1 LASWSE
7 GGLTIGRA
15 TWLVLAFGATLV
27 AGGRLLSFWIARLSD
42 AIQEAESPAKHWLDH
57 PGDLGRRD
65 VVRQIALVTIGVG
78 VGGVASGRLL
88 RDVGTAG
95 AETSASI
102 PLAEARAA
110 AATPVT
116 LPTSVPAPPLPDTF
130 VAPAGV
136 RSRVTSNDEFYVVD
150 ISTRNPR
157 LSELSWALRIHGLV
171 EREQLISW
179 PELLALPSVELDG
192 TLMCISYEHDN
203 GLISTTRWTGVR
215 LRDVLERAGV
225 VDGTFD
231 LICRGSNGYS
241 DSIPLAKALEPTTLL
256 AYGMNGT
263 TLPRSHGFPC
273 RLYVPGLYGEK
284 NVKWLQEIELSASDY
299 LGYWQERGWTDIA
312 VINIVSIIDMPRGTV
327 LIDTD
332 TVPIGGIAFAG
343 NRGVGAVQVRIDDG
357 DWRDAALEDNDP
369 PLIWQ
374 RWRLDWQP
382 DRGNHRISVR
392 AIDGDGVPQVETE
405 RPPHPD
411 GMTGLHTVSVDIV

>member
-1 LASWSE
+1 
-7 GGLTIGRA
+7 
-15 TWLVLAFGATLV
+15 
-27 AGGRLLSFWIARLSD
+27 
-42 AIQEAESPAKHWLDH
+42 
-57 PGDLGRRD
+57 
-65 VVRQIALVTIGVG
+65 
-78 VGGVASGRLL
+78 
-88 RDVGTAG
+88 
-95 AETSASI
+95 
-102 PLAEARAA
+102 
-110 AATPVT
+110 
-116 LPTSVPAPPLPDTF
+116 LPDTF